1 MLMAAFLVASTSTLI
16 RPHHTA
22 PIAEARSAQQ
32 DDVDAQEFIR
42 AGSPASIAPLAPGE
56 IVAIAINGSDGSPS
70 LLAYVGNP
78 GDQPVQLPAGE
89 WWLYALAADGRVRQT
104 SSLVFGPASMTG
116 LGAGLADVP
125 GDPAALTAALATLFH
140 FALSSHLASLAP
152 LEMLTEAQ
160 SAADATSDT
169 YEGLGGLTD
178 ALGARQPDVLTAA
191 NVLSEGAIA
200 GSVEPDSAAYLQ
212 IASVDSLRSN
222 ARAGVWQKIK
232 GSFLGFFTSD
242 AMTGASARKDIEAL
256 TQSYPPGRREE
267 LFQIARQRHSVD
279 AQNADEFFERLHAGA
294 YDSLARQFH
303 QDFIVG
309 SEDYAIDA
317 ADNRRRPLDTA
328 ARDGAQLVK
337 DGAEFYADV
346 VKTVLGAR
354 FGPDFDKGW
363 ELAQKIGDKVAD
375 IDKAVNDPAGYA
387 RDWALGELSDRVD
400 GIEGQ
405 IKDRLQERI
414 LDSLLNA
421 GLSDEDAQKVAGEMA
436 NRIAAT
442 SKDKLH
448 DAAIALH
455 DQVAAGGSAPPVR
468 SPDDIVVPPR
478 PSDDIVVL
486 PADPSPTEV
495 TVPVPTATDVPVEPT
510 ALPTATA
517 TRILAP
523 TSTTVATGG
532 GVEGVVRTASS
543 GHAIAGAMVSGGG
556 RSATTDAGGRY
567 QLTGLTPGAV
577 QLTAS
582 ATGYISDTAPV
593 TVPTTGNATQ
603 TFALSESLAAGQT
616 RIVLTWGST
625 PRDLDSHLFTPAGA
639 EVYYS
644 NRGSLTSSPYAALD
658 TDDTNGL
665 GPETITITRLSPG
678 TYTYSIYNFSNEAAI
693 SASGARVQVYRGDS
707 AVQSFSVPA
716 GTGRW
721 WNVFTMDGTTGAI
734 TAVNHISA
742 AGH

>member
-1 MLMAAFLVASTSTLI
+1 MLI
-16 RPHHTA
+16 
-22 PIAEARSAQQ
+22 
-32 DDVDAQEFIR
+32 
-42 AGSPASIAPLAPGE
+42 
-56 IVAIAINGSDGSPS
+56 
-70 LLAYVGNP
+70 
-78 GDQPVQLPAGE
+78 
-89 WWLYALAADGRVRQT
+89 
-104 SSLVFGPASMTG
+104 
-116 LGAGLADVP
+116 
-125 GDPAALTAALATLFH
+125 
-140 FALSSHLASLAP
+140 
-152 LEMLTEAQ
+152 EAQ
-160 SAADATSDT
+160 STEDPTSDS
-169 YEGLGGLTD
+169 YEGLGGLTE
-178 ALGARQPDVLTAA
+178 ALSARQGDVLAA
-191 NVLSEGAIA
+191 ADVLGEGAIG
-200 GSVEPDSAAYLQ
+200 GSLEPDSAADLQ
-212 IASVDSLRSN
+212 IASVDALRSN
-222 ARAGVWQKIK
+222 ASAGIWQKIK

-242 AMTGASARKDIEAL
+242 AMTGASARKDIESL
-256 TQSYPPGRREE
+256 TQSYSPGRREE

-354 FGPDFDKGW
+354 FGPNFDKGW

-375 IDKAVNDPAGYA
+375 IDKAVNDPASYA
-387 RDWALGELSDRVD
+387 RDWALGELGDRVD
-400 GIEGQ
+400 EIEGQ
-405 IKDRLQERI
+405 IKDRLKGRI

-421 GLSDEDAQKVAGEMA
+421 GLSDDDAQKLAGEMA
-436 NRIAAT
+436 NRIAET

-455 DQVAAGGSAPPVR
+455 DQVAAGVNSPPVR
-468 SPDDIVVPPR
+468 RPDDIVLPPR
-478 PSDDIVVL
+478 PSDDIVV
-486 PADPSPTEV
+486 PPVGPSPTEV
-495 TVPVPTATDVPVEPT
+495 VVLVPTATDVPVS
-510 ALPTATA
+510 ATA
-517 TRILAP
+517 TPEPTSPPLPTVTPTRTLAP
-523 TSTTVATGG
+523 SGTTVAAGG

-543 GHAIAGAMVSGGG
+543 GQAIAGAMVSGGG
-556 RSATTDAGGRY
+556 RSTTTDAGGRY
-567 QLTGLTPGAV
+567 QLTGLMPGAM

-582 ATGYISDTAPV
+582 ATGYISDTAAV
-593 TVPTTGNATQ
+593 TVPATGNATLA
-603 TFALSESLAAGQT
+603 FALSESLAAGQT

-639 EVYYS
+639 EVYYGS
-644 NRGSLTSSPYAALD
+644 RGSLTSSPYAALD

-665 GPETITITRLSPG
+665 GPETITITRLSAG
-678 TYTYSIYNFSNEAAI
+678 TYTYSVYNYSNDAAI

-707 AVQSFSVPA
+707 AVQSFSVPS

-721 WNVFTMDGTTGAI
+721 WNVFTMDGATGTI
-734 TAVNHISA
+734 TAVNRIGA